1 MQSEFPGFRHWYT
14 EKMLREVV
22 QALQNR
28 DFEAFYYDTI
38 KQASTEMMTRIPPEA
53 TVGIGG
59 SVTIRELGVIEEL
72 EKRGNKVVHHWRT
85 DIPKEKNREVRKKEG
100 LADYYLTSANAITR
114 DGDIINIDGIG
125 NRVAHMI
132 YGPDN
137 VMIVAGYNKIVNDID
152 QGIRRSKD
160 IAAVIN
166 ANRVGAKTPC
176 ATTGKCID
184 CKAPGRI
191 CRVTTII
198 QYRPWQTNIQVLL
211 VNEKLGF

>member
-1 MQSEFPGFRHWYT
+1 MNLSFDDYRVTYHATQLSDVVKAL
-14 EKMLREVV
+14 EK
-22 QALQNR
+22 R
-28 DFEAFYYDTI
+28 DFQTRYCASIDDANNYVLETI
-38 KQASTEMMTRIPPEA
+38 PSKA

-72 EKRGNKVVHHWRT
+72 EHRGNTVVHHWKKG
-85 DIPKEKNREVRKKEG
+85 IPTETSRELRQQEG
-100 LADYYLTSANAITR
+100 RSDYYLTSANAITR

-137 VMIVAGYNKIVNDID
+137 VIIVAGYNKIVADIEL
-152 QGIRRSKD
+152 GIKRSKE
-160 IAAVIN
+160 IAAVMN
-166 ANRVGAKTPC
+166 AKRVGVKTPC

-184 CKAPGRI
+184 CNAPTRI

-198 QYRPWQTNIQVLL
+198 QYRPWQTNIHVVL
-211 VNEKLGF
+211 VNKTLGF